1 MEEFPFTSHIYQS
14 CWLRMVQNDIKHAS
28 KQYYVQ
34 ICINIF
40 LISSKPGIGCVQIN
54 KAMHP
59 KDIKSEYAFLPL

>member
-1 MEEFPFTSHIYQS
+1 
-14 CWLRMVQNDIKHAS
+14 MVQNDIKHAS